1 MPPDL
6 DPMMTEAEK
15 PQIAPDLSGHALRG
29 GMVIGSAQLIRIA
42 VQFAS
47 VVVLSR
53 LLTPQDFGLVACVA
67 PVIAFV
73 SMFQDLGYGQAIVQR
88 REISQQQISS
98 VFWTTAALGVAC
110 TLLAILASP
119 AVAWFFHDSRLVLLT
134 MAASF
139 SLILGSLAAVPSG
152 LLNRRLQFRG
162 LAFTD
167 ALAAFSGLAAAII
180 AALLGARYWSLVIS
194 ALVTSVVTLLGYWT
208 YARWKPGG
216 PTVRFVDR
224 EIGTFGA
231 NLTGF
236 TFVSYFARNLD
247 NVLIGRKLGAI
258 ALGYY
263 DRAFK
268 LLSFPIQN
276 LNGPLYS
283 VMTPLLSRVQ
293 DDKPRLRAMFIRSA
307 GQLTLVIV
315 PAMAALISVSHDAVL
330 LVFGPHWEPVAP
342 IFFFLGIVGLVQPL
356 TNATGW
362 VLIAQGRT
370 DIMFRLGLMTS
381 CIAVAAFFLG
391 LRFGGAVGLAA
402 AYAMAESLFKAPIQY
417 TALHRVGPVTAG
429 DLCHLQIPL
438 LLAAGLTLA
447 IVRFVLRGALGLHG
461 IPIIAF
467 AVIVSY
473 ASAVLVTAIRPE
485 GLPVLLES
493 RELFRR
499 LWATKPA
506 SSPQP

>member
-1 MPPDL
+1 MSCFCFWARTAQVSTASSSLRISTTAPQRSRTAERTLPRDL
-6 DPMMTEAEK
+6 DPMLTEAEK

-47 VVVLSR
+47 VVILSR

-73 SMFQDLGYGQAIVQR
+73 SMFQELGYGQAIVQR

-216 PTVRFVDR
+216 PAVRFVDR
-224 EIGTFGA
+224 KIGTFGA

-263 DRAFK
+263 DRAF
-268 LLSFPIQN
+268 
-276 LNGPLYS
+276 
-283 VMTPLLSRVQ
+283 
-293 DDKPRLRAMFIRSA
+293 
-307 GQLTLVIV
+307 
-315 PAMAALISVSHDAVL
+315 
-330 LVFGPHWEPVAP
+330 
-342 IFFFLGIVGLVQPL
+342 
-356 TNATGW
+356 
-362 VLIAQGRT
+362 
-370 DIMFRLGLMTS
+370 
-381 CIAVAAFFLG
+381 
-391 LRFGGAVGLAA
+391 
-402 AYAMAESLFKAPIQY
+402 
-417 TALHRVGPVTAG
+417 
-429 DLCHLQIPL
+429 
-438 LLAAGLTLA
+438 
-447 IVRFVLRGALGLHG
+447 
-461 IPIIAF
+461 
-467 AVIVSY
+467 
-473 ASAVLVTAIRPE
+473 
-485 GLPVLLES
+485 
-493 RELFRR
+493 
-499 LWATKPA
+499 
-506 SSPQP
+506 